1 MSPTPENLQMANYA
15 FDEGARIA
23 NLVRHEYLKQIKNN
37 NPEKNSEQK
46 FGGFQALI
54 RRDVIAKN
62 TFKASQ
68 EQIKEACSRVR
79 SLHPDL
85 FEAFQANSA
94 LPIREAIS
102 HCITAVLVFS
112 TENLQR
118 AIRSHKNARKLI
130 TKLRDELQSIMWSH
144 RRQVLDNP
152 SPRSSKLKNCT
163 IKMSRDEA
171 LDRQAAQTAVKYHF
185 SSIFLKP

>member
-1 MSPTPENLQMANYA
+1 MSVAFCLIRRAAMSPTPENLQMANYA

-23 NLVRHEYLKQIKNN
+23 NLVRHEYLKQVKNNN

-62 TFKASQ
+62 AFKATQ

-79 SLHPDL
+79 TVHPEL
-85 FEAFQANSA
+85 FEALQANSA

-112 TENLQR
+112 TENLHR
-118 AIRSHKNARKLI
+118 ALRSHKNARKLVMFNFDS
-130 TKLRDELQSIMWSH
+130 LHDSFVH
-144 RRQVLDNP
+144 
-152 SPRSSKLKNCT
+152 
-163 IKMSRDEA
+163 
-171 LDRQAAQTAVKYHF
+171 
-185 SSIFLKP
+185 